1 MKEAPSEKRG
11 ETAVFQLGVTDANA
25 AVAIQRLPE
34 QKPCPARSR
43 MGRMNQVASIF
54 SCIHALETSATSDVG
69 CAHAAR
75 SSFTQIAPTDAR
87 GRI

>member
-34 QKPCPARSR
+34 QKPC
-43 MGRMNQVASIF
+43 
-54 SCIHALETSATSDVG
+54 L
-69 CAHAAR
+69 
-75 SSFTQIAPTDAR
+75 R
-87 GRI
+87 GVEWVE